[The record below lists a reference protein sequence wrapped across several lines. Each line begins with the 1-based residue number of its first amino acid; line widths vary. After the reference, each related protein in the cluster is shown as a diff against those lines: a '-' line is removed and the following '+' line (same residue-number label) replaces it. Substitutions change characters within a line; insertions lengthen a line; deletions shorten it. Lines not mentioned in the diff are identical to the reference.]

1 MFSVLSSRRIAATV
15 AGAVLL
21 SLTAACGGSGNAALC
36 TDAQKLFTDYA
47 SSASASAGDLNKF
60 NEANQKFS
68 ADLKALAGKAD
79 GDLASALND
88 FSTTWGNFKIDP
100 KDPAGAASAAQ
111 DMAKK
116 SQEATV
122 KLGKACSA

>member
-15 AGAVLL
+15 AGAALL
-21 SLTAACGGSGNAALC
+21 SFTAACGGSSNAAAC
-36 TDAQKLFTDYA
+36 TDAQKLFTDYT
-47 SSASASAGDLNKF
+47 SATTASAGDLNKF

-68 ADLKALAGKAD
+68 ADLKALADKSD

-88 FSTTWGNFKIDP
+88 FSTTWGNIKIDA
-100 KDPAGAASAAQ
+100 KDPAGSTSALQ

-116 SQEATV
+116 AQEAAV
-122 KLGKACSA
+122 KLGNACSS